1 MGSKEATGIGM
12 DEAST
17 VVIGIGNILFKDEG
31 VGIYAAKYLE
41 ENYHFS
47 PAVDIIDGGTLGFK
61 LMTYYQSYEK
71 VVILDTVSIK
81 DKPGSVYNLPA
92 ESLMGL
98 GSYRRTAHEVEVV
111 EMLEICSMLDS
122 MAEVNIIGIVPED
135 IECVDISLTETIR
148 KNFGHLIDET
158 VRELERSGVEA
169 SPKDGRTLEE
179 IVRAYNSPTMETLNP

>member
-1 MGSKEATGIGM
+1 M

-41 ENYHFS
+41 ENYNFS